1 MKIFFV
7 FLLLFKYLYS
17 IGESNYRTISEEGIK
32 FIMEREGY
40 VKNVYKDQGNINTIG
55 YGFTSACESL
65 IGRKIE
71 DIKDLNEDDA
81 KSILKYLISHKY
93 EHLVKKYD
101 IIYRFNQN
109 QYDALISFA
118 YNYGGID
125 KLTNYGK
132 KTIEEISESIID
144 NTFMTVNGIKNTGL
158 ENRRKLEKSLFDK
171 PISTNSNQMRINLYE
186 ECSSSFIFASILREK
201 DNSSKIGEYCSNQD
215 IGIIFYDNQN
225 GNIMRSLCD
234 KYYHNSYNY
243 ELLICLPYYPIL
255 EGVYIIKLIKK
266 GIFSN
271 GDSVLPFDLTNNM
284 YNKTTIYNEA
294 SGQYEEIIEDRR
306 IKVYNVS
313 NPLPFYCEHN
323 YNSGLFGNY
332 FFYRG
337 YISLYDKKENI
348 KSSYQVKVKLSF
360 CYNDHS
366 CEEENEYIVQCNI
379 ITLRTEKYNE
389 KSGEHLLKCEGLIN
403 TNVYFIPNFGNHIEI
418 RYKIADSSIQKIEI
432 PFHLYSNF
440 KVNPPRDILQVQS
453 IEYKGSSDDGRNV
466 FRIYGESKNKKS
478 IRNIGTEKELK
489 DFSIYFYGGFYNQRI
504 PSNCHLFDNSGNFII
519 ECYFSYFNEIN
530 SIFSFVDMENTYI
543 NENADDYD
551 ILLPFEL
558 YYSCTISGKNISS
571 EDDESESGKDN
582 ESESGKDN
590 KSENKSSF
598 HNISLL
604 TIILLIIL
612 VI

>member
-1 MKIFFV
+1 
-7 FLLLFKYLYS
+7 
-17 IGESNYRTISEEGIK
+17 
-32 FIMEREGY
+32 
-40 VKNVYKDQGNINTIG
+40 
-55 YGFTSACESL
+55 
-65 IGRKIE
+65 
-71 DIKDLNEDDA
+71 
-81 KSILKYLISHKY
+81 
-93 EHLVKKYD
+93 
-101 IIYRFNQN
+101 
-109 QYDALISFA
+109 
-118 YNYGGID
+118 
-125 KLTNYGK
+125 
-132 KTIEEISESIID
+132 
-144 NTFMTVNGIKNTGL
+144 MTVNGIKNTGL

-243 ELLICLPYYPIL
+243 ESLICSPYYPIL

-389 KSGEHLLKCEGLIN
+389 KSGDHLLKCEGLIN